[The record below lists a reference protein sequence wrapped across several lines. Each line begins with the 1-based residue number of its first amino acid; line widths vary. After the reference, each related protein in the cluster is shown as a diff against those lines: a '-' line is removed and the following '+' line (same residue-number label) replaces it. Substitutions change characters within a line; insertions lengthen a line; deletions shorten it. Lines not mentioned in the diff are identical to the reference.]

1 MIVATIDDLKRYRGM
16 SPRLDCAFDWIMDGS
31 WKGLADGRH
40 AIQGEEIYALVQRY
54 ETRELSAGKLEAHR
68 KYIDIQMLAGGEEL
82 IHVTPAEGLEVIEAY
97 KPDIE
102 FFSMPAGGPVHV
114 VHLKPG
120 VVAVLFPEDAHMPC
134 LRCGEAAAAATKV
147 VVKVA
152 V

>member
-1 MIVATIDDLKRYRGM
+1 M
-16 SPRLDCAFDWIMDGS
+16 SPRLDRAFDWIMNGA

-40 AIQGEEIYALVQRY
+40 AIEGEEIYALVQRY

-68 KYIDIQMLAGGEEL
+68 RYIDIQMLADGEEL
-82 IHVTPAEGLEVIEAY
+82 IHVTPAEGLDVLEPY
-97 KPDIE
+97 RPDIE
-102 FFSMPAGGPVHV
+102 FFSMPAGGPVHAV
-114 VHLKPG
+114 YLKSG

-134 LRCGEAAAAATKV
+134 LSCGNETVAVTKV

>member
-1 MIVATIDDLKRYRGM
+1 MIVTTIDDLKRYRGM
-16 SPRLDCAFDWIMDGS
+16 SPRLDRAFDWIMEGV
-31 WKGLADGRH
+31 WKGLADGKH
-40 AIQGEEIYALVQRY
+40 AIEGEEIYALVQRY

-82 IHVTPAEGLEVIEAY
+82 IHVMPAGGLAVMEAY

-102 FFSMPAGGPVHV
+102 FFSMPAGGPVHA

-120 VVAVLFPEDAHMPC
+120 AVAVLFPEDAHMPC
-134 LRCGEAAAAATKV
+134 LRCGKEAAPVTKV
-147 VVKVA
+147 VIKVA